1 MKKTINVLS
10 IVSTVISAIALLIA
24 IVMLTF
30 FWKPMSLIYSS
41 STDIIESGPIIP
53 IGNTLYILGCL
64 IVSIIIV
71 LSSKAKRVIAI
82 EIVAMVLLCAVLPL
96 ATWILSLVQQ
106 SNVNYLGVV
115 AAARLLITNKVLAL
129 PVNLVSFS
137 RMLLLVICGMRVVDK
152 IRCKT
157 QSI

>member
-1 MKKTINVLS
+1 MSDNKLKK
-10 IVSTVISAIALLIA
+10 IS
-24 IVMLTF
+24 
-30 FWKPMSLIYSS
+30 WIYQHQLED
-41 STDIIESGPIIP
+41 T
-53 IGNTLYILGCL
+53 
-64 IVSIIIV
+64 
-71 LSSKAKRVIAI
+71 
-82 EIVAMVLLCAVLPL
+82 VLPL